1 MKRALAI
8 VAHPDDE
15 TIWMGGTILNSKN
28 IKWTIF
34 SLCRANDPDRSSKFK
49 KVCQCYGAVGI
60 MSGLE
65 DEGIMSAQESIPEI
79 KKRIS
84 NLFRDKNF
92 DYIFTHGQNG
102 EYGHERHVG
111 THLAVKQLIRER
123 IITCKK
129 LFFFAYDL
137 DSGNKIVNNKT
148 DFSIRLDND
157 LLTAKKNIIERLY
170 GFKNDSFEYLSCLP
184 EETYENINFS

>member
-1 MKRALAI
+1 MKKALAI

-15 TIWMGGTILNSKN
+15 TIWMGGMVLNSKN
-28 IKWTIF
+28 IEWTIF
-34 SLCRANDPDRSSKFK
+34 SLCRANDPDRAPKFRR
-49 KVCQCYGAVGI
+49 VCRSYGATGI
-60 MSGLE
+60 ISDLE
-65 DEGIMSAQESIPEI
+65 DEGIMSVTESIPEI

-84 NLFRDKNF
+84 DRFKGKGV

-102 EYGHERHVG
+102 EYGHERHSG

-148 DFSIRLDND
+148 DFSIRLDNN